1 MAYSTYYVTAP
12 TGVISIPIAGISLE
26 TYLPCQSDLIIK
38 KPWYFS
44 ISLTDG
50 TTMVNLD
57 QNVHQD
63 KFRDTGDFRKSGTYL
78 LTFPTVGTD
87 NFTKL
92 LKLCSA
98 SSEGKTVSLVID
110 GKQEKTVFY
119 NEQTVQVATTIK
131 LYCSKLNP
139 DKVLIDVVN
148 HSVNG
153 SATALFDKGLS
164 YITGM
169 VKVPKSD
176 YYTAKT
182 AKINGV
188 NIDGENEINLTLNGN
203 YYTGSF
209 TSKAFDTS
217 GEYSVSATVTTD
229 NNVTKTGTQ
238 SITVNRYISP
248 TLTVSEFY
256 RNDTDG
262 TKLLPKNAKKDELY
276 NTTLNA
282 SVLPCANTELTSYT
296 QKVVIKVDNAET
308 ETAMSDNCVSFT
320 GNGLTMAQTNAL
332 IHGEYGLLITAWA
345 ELIVTVTDNT
355 GTETSLSATL
365 GTQDATFHLMEGGKG
380 AKFGG
385 FATKENTLD
394 CAWKLNVDNEIE
406 TNTKVTT
413 PVLNLNGTV
422 VTGVGSAK
430 TDVAKGSHSHG
441 AINSDGTFKGT
452 AEGFMTVTNDNADKN
467 KMVLSSREI
476 AGTDLP
482 AGLAENMGKAI
493 DSKIQNKTGYPL
505 TANLTTNSIG
515 DKDKNICFAN
525 HTHALLTDQNASNFY
540 SVGWTM
546 DEGIQ
551 QNTLAS
557 VYYVEQVKKNLEAA
571 LISYYGSKGRDVLTA
586 ILDFWKQKVK
596 DSSKFD
602 TIVDK
607 IFEAVANS
615 DIFNA
620 TLDAMATFWANIID
634 GIFKDT

>member
-1 MAYSTYYVTAP
+1 MAYYQYYVTAP

-26 TYLPCQSDLIIK
+26 TYLPYQSDLILK

-50 TTMVNLD
+50 TTTVSLD

-63 KFRDTGDFRKSGTYL
+63 KFTGDFGKRGTYL

-98 SSEGKTVSLVID
+98 TSEGKIVSLVID
-110 GKQEKTVFY
+110 GKQEKTTFY
-119 NEQTVQVATTIK
+119 SEQTVQVATTIK

-139 DKVLIDVVN
+139 DKVSIDIVN

-153 SATALFDKGLS
+153 STTALFDKGLS
-164 YITGM
+164 YITGT

-182 AKINGV
+182 VKINGV
-188 NIDGENEINLTLNGN
+188 NIDGESIINLTLNGD
-203 YYTGSF
+203 YYTGEF

-217 GEYSVSATVTTD
+217 GEYIISATVTTA
-229 NNVTKTGTQ
+229 NNVTKTATQ

-248 TLTVSEFY
+248 TLTISEFY

-296 QKVVIKVDNAET
+296 QKVVIDVENTKT
-308 ETAMSDNCVSFT
+308 ETAISDNCVTFT
-320 GNGLTMAQTNAL
+320 GNSLTMAQTNAL
-332 IHGEYGLLITAWA
+332 IHDEYGLLITAWA

-365 GTQDATFHLMEGGKG
+365 GTQDTTFHLMEGGKG

-413 PVLNLNGTV
+413 PALNLNGTE
-422 VTGVGSAK
+422 VTGVGS
-430 TDVAKGSHSHG
+430 TETNVAKGNHSHG

-452 AEGFMTVTNDNADKN
+452 AEGFMTVSNDNADKN
-467 KMVLSSREI
+467 KMVLSSRAI

-482 AGLAENMGKAI
+482 AGLAENMGKRV
-493 DSKIQNKTGYPL
+493 DEKIQSQTGYPL
-505 TANLTTNSIG
+505 TANTTTNTIG
-515 DKDKNICFAN
+515 DKDKNLCFAN
-525 HTHALLTDQNASNFY
+525 HTHALLTDQNVITFY
-540 SVGWTM
+540 NDTWSM

-557 VYYVEQVKKNLEAA
+557 VYYVEQVKKNLESA
-571 LISYYGSKGRDVLTA
+571 LISYYGSKGKDVLTA
-586 ILDFWKQKVK
+586 ILDYWKQKVK

-602 TIVDK
+602 TIIDQ
-607 IFEAVANS
+607 IFKAVANS

-620 TLDAMATFWANIID
+620 TLDAMATFWANIIE